1 MQDESL
7 NSAFYQDAD
16 LTIHLA
22 FQVSGCKCPF
32 NARKL
37 NRVIVIL
44 SKYVSLEARY
54 FVYVF
59 QCFKYVHLV
68 ICLPF
73 VNP

>member
-44 SKYVSLEARY
+44 SSMYPLRLGILCV
-54 FVYVF
+54 
-59 QCFKYVHLV
+59 CFNALG
-68 ICLPF
+68 LF
-73 VNP
+73 T

>member
-44 SKYVSLEARY
+44 SSMYPLRLGILCVCFHALG
-54 FVYVF
+54 VF
-59 QCFKYVHLV
+59 T
-68 ICLPF
+68 
-73 VNP
+73 